1 MWQPNSYPDLSGAK
15 PPVSG
20 GVPGMSVAPAATTA
34 AEAGM
39 DWGVAAQQWLRNKE
53 YYETWQKAQY
63 QQHLQMM
70 AAAHAAQMASCIDPS
85 VIKNP
90 PPPPPDIQNNT
101 SASSSN
107 SSKIVDLNEFKTVD
121 KTNDTSKLLSISSC
135 MRLNA
140 FYLIYFKLQ
149 KKKMIPNLL
158 RLN

>member
-20 GVPGMSVAPAATTA
+20 GVPGMSVVPATAAAAA

-107 SSKIVDLNEFKTVD
+107 SSKTVDLNEFKTVD
-121 KTNDTSKLLSISSC
+121 KTNDTSKLLLISS
-135 MRLNA
+135 